1 MRVNEIIKKPIV
13 TEKAN
18 EQTEKFNR
26 YMFACDRRA
35 NKLEIKKA
43 VEDFY
48 GVSVENVNTAV
59 MPGKFKSRFTKAG
72 LLSGKTASYKKAI
85 VTLSEGDV
93 INLFTDS

>member
-1 MRVNEIIKKPIV
+1 MRLNEIIKKPIV

-18 EQTEKFNR
+18 EQAEKFNR

-85 VTLSEGDV
+85 VTLAEGDT
-93 INLFTDS
+93 IDLYAF